1 MGAEDV
7 SPIRAIDLM
16 RKHRIVRQPKD
27 NEKVYDV
34 YALEF
39 TEEFNINIDGTLQRL
54 ASDPTNKSLNVDE
67 GFRAIL
73 NNYIGTDVN
82 LTKNEFDKIMMMG
95 FCLKT
100 VQREIE

>member
-1 MGAEDV
+1 M
-7 SPIRAIDLM
+7 
-16 RKHRIVRQPKD
+16 PKD

-54 ASDPTNKSLNVDE
+54 ASDPANKSLNVDE

-73 NNYIGTDVN
+73 NIYIGTDVN

-95 FCLKT
+95 FVKDCSA
-100 VQREIE
+100 